1 MAAIITSKF
10 RIHNAQ
16 SFQEGFSETAATNI
30 YLGIGRPQAWTDDN
44 SPDTPKDTV
53 SGEYYRWDDMI
64 ALKRVQSSDVTLAI
78 PRRNWTSGKYY
89 DIYKDNYNGVTAGV
103 NIDSGAGTTPATLF
117 NANFFVV
124 TDEYNVYKCIDNNNG
139 GQSTTK
145 PTGTGTT
152 IISTADSYKWKYMY
166 TVSPADVLKFVST
179 DFIPVK
185 KIITNPGSTDP
196 YYNQYL
202 VEQAAVDGK
211 IEHITVTN
219 NGTSYASAPTITITG
234 DGTGAT
240 ADAVYDAGTN
250 TVTGVTVTDGG
261 SGYTFASVSFSGGGG
276 SAAAATAI
284 ISPKGGHGANA
295 EEELGAFYA
304 MMNVRLEYADGTG
317 DFPVDNDYR
326 RITLVRDPFNF
337 GGTTVASATTLS
349 STKSMT
355 FTSLAGGS
363 LVVDRTFSGGTSNAV
378 GRIIS
383 IDSGTSTIR
392 YIQTASDNPTG
403 VNFQS
408 AETITMNDAAGSPS
422 GVTFTSNTLN
432 NPEVQPD
439 SGDIMYVENRRPINR
454 ASDQIE
460 DIKIIVEM

>member
-16 SFQEGFSETAATNI
+16 SFQEGFSEAAATNI

-53 SGEYYRWDDMI
+53 SGEFYRWDDMI

-89 DIYKDNYNGVTAGV
+89 DIYKDNYNGTTAGV
-103 NIDSGAGTTPATLF
+103 NIDSGAGTTPATITD
-117 NANFFVV
+117 ANFFVV
-124 TDEYNVYKCIDNNNG
+124 TDEYNVYKCIDNNG
-139 GQSTTK
+139 GAQSTTK

-152 IISTADSYKWKYMY
+152 IISTADSYRWKYMY

-179 DFIPVK
+179 DFIPAK
-185 KIITNPGSTDP
+185 KVITNPGSTDP

-211 IEHITVTN
+211 LEHVVISAA
-219 NGTSYASAPTITITG
+219 GTSYSSAPTVTITG
-234 DGTGAT
+234 DGSSA
-240 ADAVYDAGTN
+240 AGTATIDVGSG
-250 TVTGVTVTDGG
+250 TVTGITLSNGG
-261 SGYTFASVSFSGGGG
+261 SGYTFANIALSGGGG
-276 SAAAATAI
+276 SGATASAI
-284 ISPKGGHGANA
+284 VSPKGGHGANA

-326 RITLVRDPFNF
+326 RITLVRDPYNF
-337 GGTTVASATTLS
+337 GGTVVASATTLS
-349 STKSMT
+349 STKSMS
-355 FTSLAGGS
+355 FTSLSGGT
-363 LVVDRTFSGGTSNAV
+363 LVVDRTFAGGTSNAI

-383 IDSGTSTIR
+383 IDTGTSTIR
-392 YIQTASDNPTG
+392 YIQTATDNPTG

-408 AETITMNDAAGSPS
+408 AETITMNDAAGSAT
-422 GVTFTSNTLN
+422 GITFTSATLN

-439 SGDIMYVENRRPINR
+439 SGDMLYVENRRPINR

>member
-16 SFQEGFSETAATNI
+16 SFQEGFSEAAATNI

-124 TDEYNVYKCIDNNNG
+124 TDEYNVYKWIDNNNG

-166 TVSPADVLKFVST
+166 SVSPADVLKCVST

-185 KIITNPGSTDP
+185 IIITKPVATDP
-196 YYNQYL
+196 Y
-202 VEQAAVDGK
+202 
-211 IEHITVTN
+211 
-219 NGTSYASAPTITITG
+219 
-234 DGTGAT
+234 
-240 ADAVYDAGTN
+240 
-250 TVTGVTVTDGG
+250 
-261 SGYTFASVSFSGGGG
+261 
-276 SAAAATAI
+276 
-284 ISPKGGHGANA
+284 
-295 EEELGAFYA
+295 
-304 MMNVRLEYADGTG
+304 
-317 DFPVDNDYR
+317 
-326 RITLVRDPFNF
+326 
-337 GGTTVASATTLS
+337 
-349 STKSMT
+349 
-355 FTSLAGGS
+355 
-363 LVVDRTFSGGTSNAV
+363 
-378 GRIIS
+378 
-383 IDSGTSTIR
+383 
-392 YIQTASDNPTG
+392 
-403 VNFQS
+403 
-408 AETITMNDAAGSPS
+408 
-422 GVTFTSNTLN
+422 
-432 NPEVQPD
+432 
-439 SGDIMYVENRRPINR
+439 
-454 ASDQIE
+454 
-460 DIKIIVEM
+460 